1 MSPDTQLLPERYIPH
16 QREFVRMK
24 HHIAA
29 LAEAVRLARRELEH
43 YRDPARP
50 ASADVT
56 IRRLSDLLERDD
68 VNQALAAL
76 APADDPAEVDDAP
89 SMKSDPPVDL
99 RVPYPWRSH

>member
-1 MSPDTQLLPERYIPH
+1 ML
-16 QREFVRMK
+16 MK
-24 HHIAA
+24 QNIAA

-56 IRRLSDLLERDD
+56 IGRLSELLASDD
-68 VNQALAAL
+68 VNAALAAL
-76 APADDPAEVDDAP
+76 APAGEPAEVDDAP
-89 SMKSDPPVDL
+89 SMKADPPVDL